1 MTTTQPGRRR
11 LDTSVPTPY
20 EVATREPRLASARWA
35 RLLVLGTFLLWLLS
49 TAGSVTAIT
58 DVGAPSWLW
67 RPSAAVLLVTFSLI
81 LTHRVGGYMRI
92 WVALAGLLALSAL
105 VSGVNGLLAAAA
117 GATAVLA
124 AVSAVMFTLPA
135 RSLPGVLREYFV
147 MLALALSGAAGVA
160 AWNASVDVRAF
171 TLLVMAVSVTL
182 VLSIVWRLGSGLHGL
197 GRGQL
202 KLLVVIAVIAVGLFF
217 YGSFVRAAGS
227 PALQSLL
234 DDTIV
239 WLRQNVGGVPRPYEF
254 LIGFP
259 ALVVGTSM
267 RARYREGWWVCVFAV
282 VGTVIVAVSLI
293 DPRAYPSY
301 FALSTAY
308 SAIIGLVIGLVI
320 RFLFLTPHGGRAAR
334 AVQQS
339 VRSEPA
345 RTAPLK

>member
-20 EVATREPRLASARWA
+20 EVATREPRVSPRWA
-35 RLLVLGTFLLWLLS
+35 RLLVLGTLLLWVVS
-49 TAGSVTAIT
+49 TAGAVTSIT

-67 RPSAAVLLVTFSLI
+67 RPSAAVLMVTLAVI

-92 WVALAGLLALSAL
+92 WVSLTALLGLAA
-105 VSGVNGLLAAAA
+105 VASGMSVLLAAAA
-117 GATAVLA
+117 GVTAVLS
-124 AVSAVMFTLPA
+124 AVTAVMFTRPA
-135 RSLPGVLREYFV
+135 QTIPQVLREYVV
-147 MLALALSGAAGVA
+147 MLILSLSGAAGVA
-160 AWNASVDVRAF
+160 AWNATVDVRAF
-171 TLLVMAVSVTL
+171 GLLVMAVSVTL

-197 GRGQL
+197 GRSQL
-202 KLLVVIAVIAVGLFF
+202 KLLVVIAVVAVGLFF
-217 YGSFVRAAGS
+217 YGSFVRQSGS
-227 PALQSLL
+227 PALQDLL

-267 RARYREGWWVCVFAV
+267 RARYREGWWVCVFSV

-301 FALSTAY
+301 FALSTLY
-308 SAIIGLVIGLVI
+308 SAVIGLVIGLVI
-320 RFLFLTPHGGRAAR
+320 RWVFLTPRGGRSAR

-339 VRSEPA
+339 MRSEPQ
-345 RTAPLK
+345 RTEPLR

>member
-20 EVATREPRLASARWA
+20 EVATREPRVASQRWS
-35 RLLVLGTFLLWLLS
+35 RLLVLGTFLLWL
-49 TAGSVTAIT
+49 AGTVGSATAIA

-67 RPSAAVLLVTFSLI
+67 RPSAAVLLVTFALI
-81 LTHRVGGYMRI
+81 LTHRIGGYMRI
-92 WVALAGLLALSAL
+92 WVSLTGLLALSTLITGMNA
-105 VSGVNGLLAAAA
+105 LLAAAA
-117 GATAVLA
+117 GTTAVLS
-124 AVSAVMFTLPA
+124 AVSAVMLTRPA
-135 RSLPGVLREYFV
+135 RTMLEVLREYIV
-147 MLALALSGAAGVA
+147 MLALTLSGAAGVA
-160 AWNASVDVRAF
+160 AWNATVDARVFA
-171 TLLVMAVSVTL
+171 LMVMAISVTL
-182 VLSIVWRLGSGLHGL
+182 ALSIVWRLGSGLHGL
-197 GRGQL
+197 GRSQL
-202 KLLVVIAVIAVGLFF
+202 KLLVIVAVIAVGLFF

-282 VGTVIVAVSLI
+282 VGTVIVVVSLI
-293 DPRAYPSY
+293 DPRAYPTY
-301 FALSTAY
+301 FVLSTAY
-308 SAIIGLVIGLVI
+308 SAIIGLVIGLVV
-320 RFLFLTPHGGRAAR
+320 RLLFLTPRGRRAAR

-339 VRSEPA
+339 MRSEPT